1 MTRTR
6 WLWLPAEDGGIAAAD
21 PLDLPADI
29 PFDIPFDIPAVG
41 PADLSSASLPFART
55 APALRAVNAG

>member
-6 WLWLPAEDGGIAAAD
+6 WLWLPAEDAGIAAAD
-21 PLDLPADI
+21 PLDLPADL
-29 PFDIPFDIPAVG
+29 PFDIPAAG
-41 PADLSSASLPFART
+41 PADLPSASLPFART